1 MYKGFSNLGGL
12 RSFNDKQ
19 RRRKPRRWYF
29 LVAFMGILCV
39 SVLVFTSKNLSKSAR
54 NMNPC
59 DLFGAKVCPDSLF
72 SQAPPSR
79 PLTDEE
85 LATRVLA
92 QDILSEPPKSAVKPK
107 IAFMFLT
114 AGNLPFERVWEKFF
128 EGHAGLYSIYVH
140 ASRRAELKSVWN
152 SSIFI
157 DREIRSQEVFWGK
170 IEMIDAERRLLAN
183 ALMDLNNQYFAL
195 VSESCIPLYNF
206 NFTYDYLLGA
216 HMSFVDSF
224 DDRGPHGQGRYHDK
238 MAPEV
243 SRTSWRK
250 GAQWFAVSRK
260 HALLIVS
267 DYLYYNKFK
276 NHCKPGPENKN
287 CYPDEHYI
295 QTFLYMMDAGH
306 LSNWTVTHVDW
317 SEGKWHPKSYE
328 KGDITEATLQ
338 SIQAIENHYHITSD
352 GHPITTVL
360 PCLWNGRQQPCFLF
374 ARKFLPETAEPLF
387 ELLPSKIWARPLP
400 SSREEKHD

>member
-1 MYKGFSNLGGL
+1 M
-12 RSFNDKQ
+12 
-19 RRRKPRRWYF
+19 
-29 LVAFMGILCV
+29 
-39 SVLVFTSKNLSKSAR
+39 
-54 NMNPC
+54 
-59 DLFGAKVCPDSLF
+59 F
-72 SQAPPSR
+72 SQTPPTR

-92 QDILSEPPKSAVKPK
+92 QDILSEAPKSAVKPK

-114 AGNLPFERVWEKFF
+114 AGDLPFERVWEKFF
-128 EGHAGLYSIYVH
+128 EGHEGLYSIYVH

-152 SSIFI
+152 SSIFV

-183 ALMDLNNQYFAL
+183 ALMDLNNHYFAL
-195 VSESCIPLYNF
+195 ISESCIPLYNF
-206 NFTYDYLLGA
+206 NFTYEYLLGA

-243 SRTSWRK
+243 SPASWRK

-287 CYPDEHYI
+287 CYADEHYI

-328 KGDITEATLQ
+328 KGDVTEATLQ
-338 SIQAIENHYHITSD
+338 SIQAIENHFHITSD

-360 PCLWNGRQQPCFLF
+360 PCIWNERQRPCFLF
-374 ARKFLPETAEPLF
+374 ARKFLPETAESLV
-387 ELLPSKIWARPLP
+387 ELLPSKIWTRPRPQP
-400 SSREEKHD
+400 SSHEENHD